1 MDFVTSQTTS
11 TAATSVAA
19 ANSATSSSQGAI
31 SSDFETF
38 LKMLTAQMQNQDPL
52 DPTDSTEFASQLAQF
67 SAVEQQV
74 LTNETL
80 SLVSQQLAAMGSSN
94 MASWIGMEAR
104 VAGLA
109 NFDGD
114 TPVEIYPMANNLADE
129 AYLIV
134 TDSDGNEI
142 DRVTIDPSAETVTW
156 DGLDDSGNPFPEG
169 NYVFQTLSKAD
180 GNELDTVLAES
191 YTLISEAQAST
202 GGMVLIGVGGAKYL
216 SADIVGLRQPDDAA
230 T

>member
-1 MDFVTSQTTS
+1 MDSVTSQTTS
-11 TAATSVAA
+11 TAAASAT
-19 ANSATSSSQGAI
+19 ANSSTASSQGAI

-38 LKMLTAQMQNQDPL
+38 LKMLTAQMQHQDPL
-52 DPTDSTEFASQLAQF
+52 NPTDSTEFASQLAQF

-80 SLVSQQLAAMGSSN
+80 SLVSQQLAAMGSSG

-109 NFDGD
+109 HFDGD
-114 TPVEIYPMANNLADE
+114 TPVEIYPMANKLADE

-134 TDSDGNEI
+134 KDSDGNEI

-156 DGLDDSGNPFPEG
+156 DGLDDSGNPHPEG

-191 YTLISEAQAST
+191 YTLINEAQAST

-216 SADIVGLRQPDDAA
+216 SADIVGLRKPDDAA